1 MKPLPRNALRAGAG
15 TSLFALAF
23 VILPTLVLAA
33 GGGAQEGTSGRA
45 LWDLAM
51 RIINFAI
58 LVGIIFYF
66 ARKPVVQ
73 AIKNSIE
80 SVRTLLREAEESRQ
94 ATEAKMKEAEDKL
107 AGVDKEVADLLAAAA
122 KESEA
127 EKERILSE
135 AAQALEKLKAEAAL
149 AIDQEL
155 KKAQNILKREA
166 ADAAVALAEEIIS
179 KNVKPED
186 HAKFVSE
193 YLEKLEANQ

>member
-1 MKPLPRNALRAGAG
+1 MKSSPGSAVALAARRFLWAALLLGLP
-15 TSLFALAF
+15 ALAF
-23 VILPTLVLAA
+23 ASGSE
-33 GGGAQEGTSGRA
+33 GGEGGGRA

-51 RIINFAI
+51 RVLNFAV
-58 LVGIIFYF
+58 LVGLLVYF
-66 ARKPVVQ
+66 ARKPI
-73 AIKNSIE
+73 ASGIRNSIE